1 MQTINK
7 QDSLQIV
14 IEDDVAIMRPR
25 QQLFKS
31 RVSLY
36 RKNPQPQ
43 HQNQIQRQPTTEE
56 LHNTTIALLRERLI
70 DISISME
77 TIHLL
82 IKNIMELTEETPIK
96 GPAQREFALKIMKEI
111 LTGLSEDHEERN
123 LLIQLL
129 DNGTIGNMIDLIVDA
144 SRGNL
149 KINMDT
155 NTTIDTT
162 ITCCL
167 TLLLN
172 RMKKKPKPI

>member
-1 MQTINK
+1 MQSNNK
-7 QDSLQIV
+7 PDSLQIV

-25 QQLFKS
+25 RQTFKS
-31 RVSLY
+31 RISLY

-43 HQNQIQRQPTTEE
+43 HQIQRQPTTEE
-56 LHNTTIALLRERLI
+56 LHKTTIALLRERLI

-82 IKNIMELTEETPIK
+82 IKNIMELTEETPVK
-96 GPAQREFALKIMKEI
+96 GPAQREFALKILREI
-111 LTGLSEDHEERN
+111 LTGLSEDHEQRN

-149 KINMDT
+149 KINMETDT
-155 NTTIDTT
+155 IINTS

-172 RMKKKPKPI
+172 RMKKKPKPS

>member
-1 MQTINK
+1 MQSINK
-7 QDSLQIV
+7 PDSLQIV
-14 IEDDVAIMRPR
+14 IEDDVAIMKPKQR
-25 QQLFKS
+25 LFKS

-36 RKNPQPQ
+36 RKKQP
-43 HQNQIQRQPTTEE
+43 HPQNQNQPTIEE

-70 DISISME
+70 DISINME

-82 IKNIMELTEETPIK
+82 IKNIMELTEETPVK
-96 GPAQREFALKIMKEI
+96 GPAQREFALKILSEI
-111 LTGLSEDHEERN
+111 VTGLSEDCEQRN

-155 NTTIDTT
+155 NMTIDTT

-172 RMKKKPKPI
+172 RMKKKPKPS